1 MSRIPATA
9 KELRKSAARLR
20 SDARALKDDSSRLL
34 LFYSVE
40 CELKERYIVDGLANP
55 SGDTSAI
62 PLESDGPF
70 GSTGHDLAA
79 ACKALRAPATLP
91 PTPHLLV
98 HGQAK
103 SVEHAHQVWR
113 YGIKSSK
120 AETVEAW
127 LNAVAGWLESTR

>member
-9 KELRKSAARLR
+9 KELGKSARRLR
-20 SDARALKDDSSRLL
+20 SDSKDIKDDSSRLL

-40 CELKERYIVDGLANP
+40 CELKERYIADVLANP

-62 PLESDGPF
+62 PPEAF
-70 GSTGHDLAA
+70 GKTGHQLEASL
-79 ACKALRAPATLP
+79 KALRAPATLP
-91 PTPHLLV
+91 RTPHLLV

-113 YGIKSSK
+113 YGIECSRVEKF
-120 AETVEAW
+120 EAW
-127 LNAVAGWLESTR
+127 LNAVASWLESTR